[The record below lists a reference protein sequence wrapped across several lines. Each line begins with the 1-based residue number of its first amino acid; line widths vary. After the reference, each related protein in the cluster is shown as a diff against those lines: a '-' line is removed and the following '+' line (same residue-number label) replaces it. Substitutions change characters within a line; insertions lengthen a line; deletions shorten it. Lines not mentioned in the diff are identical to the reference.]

1 MEDIFFDKLEDDLF
15 LDAYSMKDHA
25 QRNHLL
31 ASKWGIG
38 NVKQELWRSHS
49 IFLQRIID
57 NVPFHSHGWAVGE
70 LKVYF
75 GGDED
80 LSKSENKAA
89 KRIIREATKPQHA
102 MNMAQASSWPPPQQ
116 FMMPPMMEMGMGAP
130 PMMGMGMGMVPSF
143 FLPLNACSKMQPA
156 PGRAGSFTGMCFNC
170 NQTGHKPRNCTSFT
184 RQNQRN
190 SRGKKPY
197 RKGKRG

>member
-1 MEDIFFDKLEDDLF
+1 MEDNFFDKLEDDLF

-25 QRNHLL
+25 QRTHLL

-49 IFLQRIID
+49 NFLQRIID

-70 LKVYF
+70 LKAYF
-75 GGDED
+75 GGDGD

-130 PMMGMGMGMVPSF
+130 PMVGMGMGMGPQ
-143 FLPLNACSKMQPA
+143 FLPPPQCMQQNA
-156 PGRAGSFTGMCFNC
+156 
-170 NQTGHKPRNCTSFT
+170 TSTWEGWVFHWNVL
-184 RQNQRN
+184 QL
-190 SRGKKPY
+190 
-197 RKGKRG
+197 

>member
-1 MEDIFFDKLEDDLF
+1 M
-15 LDAYSMKDHA
+15 
-25 QRNHLL
+25 L

-49 IFLQRIID
+49 NFLQRIID
-57 NVPFHSHGWAVGE
+57 NVPCHSHGWAVGE

-89 KRIIREATKPQHA
+89 KRIIREAIKPQHA

-130 PMMGMGMGMVPSF
+130 PMMGMGMVPQF
-143 FLPLNACSKMQPA
+143 ALQPHQMHLQQVQ
-156 PGRAGSFTGMCFNC
+156 PTLDRSMHFGGVCFKC
-170 NQTGHKPRNCTSFT
+170 NQTGHMARTCPSFPRP
-184 RQNQRN
+184 NQGNFGGR
-190 SRGKKPY
+190 RPFK
-197 RKGKRG
+197 KGKRN